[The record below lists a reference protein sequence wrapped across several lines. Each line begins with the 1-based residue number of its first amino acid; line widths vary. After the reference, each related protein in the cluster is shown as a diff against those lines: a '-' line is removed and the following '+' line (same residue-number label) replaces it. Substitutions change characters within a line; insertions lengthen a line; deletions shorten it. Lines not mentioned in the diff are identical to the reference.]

1 MKTNPI
7 KLEKKL
13 KLKFSDQK
21 IFIKSLT
28 HKSFDSINNNEK
40 IEFLGDRVLGLIIA
54 KKLLELYPD
63 EKEGVLDK
71 KFASLVNKKKC
82 LEIAKKIELEK
93 YILVLNPKNK
103 KIEIE
108 DKIVADCLEAL
119 IGAIYLDKGLN
130 FTEKFILNL
139 WSEHITASVITQI
152 DAKTKLQEYS
162 LKIFKVLP
170 IYKLISNTGPRHKPL
185 FKVAVKLK
193 NTKFFTAEGTSK
205 KDAEQNAASLCLQD
219 IFKKMNWDDS
229 AYLVSKNRYSENSI
243 IAEVFTENHGKI
255 SGIIF
260 GGTSKKIKNYL
271 QIGNKIYVNY
281 NSKSVT
287 RIGYFKIEILK
298 ALTPLYFDQNQKLS
312 CITSAMH
319 LIKLLT
325 AEAQSNKE
333 IFKLIDKFFE
343 ILNSENWIQKYIF
356 WELELLKLLGY
367 DLELK
372 TMAEKEIVDSEVN
385 YYVKS
390 STEKKSIP
398 NFLIDENDMDINL
411 NNLLK
416 GLKLVSDYLEKS
428 ILKPNNLNLPTSRT
442 HFINLLK

>member
-1 MKTNPI
+1 
-7 KLEKKL
+7 
-13 KLKFSDQK
+13 
-21 IFIKSLT
+21 
-28 HKSFDSINNNEK
+28 
-40 IEFLGDRVLGLIIA
+40 
-54 KKLLELYPD
+54 
-63 EKEGVLDK
+63 
-71 KFASLVNKKKC
+71 
-82 LEIAKKIELEK
+82 
-93 YILVLNPKNK
+93 
-103 KIEIE
+103 
-108 DKIVADCLEAL
+108 
-119 IGAIYLDKGLN
+119 
-130 FTEKFILNL
+130 
-139 WSEHITASVITQI
+139 
-152 DAKTKLQEYS
+152 
-162 LKIFKVLP
+162 
-170 IYKLISNTGPRHKPL
+170 
-185 FKVAVKLK
+185 
-193 NTKFFTAEGTSK
+193 
-205 KDAEQNAASLCLQD
+205 
-219 IFKKMNWDDS
+219 MNWDDS
-229 AYLVSKNRYSENSI
+229 AYLVSKNKYSENSI

-343 ILNSENWIQKYIF
+343 ILTSENWIQKYIF

-372 TMAEKEIVDSEVN
+372 TMAKKEIVDSEVN

-398 NFLIDENDMDINL
+398 NFLIDENNMDVNL
-411 NNLLK
+411 KNLLK

>member
-1 MKTNPI
+1 
-7 KLEKKL
+7 
-13 KLKFSDQK
+13 
-21 IFIKSLT
+21 
-28 HKSFDSINNNEK
+28 
-40 IEFLGDRVLGLIIA
+40 
-54 KKLLELYPD
+54 
-63 EKEGVLDK
+63 
-71 KFASLVNKKKC
+71 
-82 LEIAKKIELEK
+82 
-93 YILVLNPKNK
+93 
-103 KIEIE
+103 
-108 DKIVADCLEAL
+108 
-119 IGAIYLDKGLN
+119 
-130 FTEKFILNL
+130 
-139 WSEHITASVITQI
+139 
-152 DAKTKLQEYS
+152 
-162 LKIFKVLP
+162 
-170 IYKLISNTGPRHKPL
+170 
-185 FKVAVKLK
+185 
-193 NTKFFTAEGTSK
+193 
-205 KDAEQNAASLCLQD
+205 
-219 IFKKMNWDDS
+219 MNWDDS

-281 NSKSVT
+281 NSKSVN

-298 ALTPLYFDQNQKLS
+298 ALTPLYFDENQKLS

-343 ILNSENWIQKYIF
+343 ILTSNSWIKKYIF

-367 DLELK
+367 DLELRN
-372 TMAEKEIVDSEVN
+372 MVEKEVNNNEIN

-390 STEKKSIP
+390 STEKKNIP
-398 NFLIDENDMDINL
+398 NFLIDENNL
-411 NNLLK
+411 DVNLKNLLK

-442 HFINLLK
+442 DFINLLK

>member
-1 MKTNPI
+1 
-7 KLEKKL
+7 
-13 KLKFSDQK
+13 
-21 IFIKSLT
+21 
-28 HKSFDSINNNEK
+28 
-40 IEFLGDRVLGLIIA
+40 
-54 KKLLELYPD
+54 
-63 EKEGVLDK
+63 
-71 KFASLVNKKKC
+71 
-82 LEIAKKIELEK
+82 
-93 YILVLNPKNK
+93 
-103 KIEIE
+103 
-108 DKIVADCLEAL
+108 
-119 IGAIYLDKGLN
+119 
-130 FTEKFILNL
+130 
-139 WSEHITASVITQI
+139 
-152 DAKTKLQEYS
+152 
-162 LKIFKVLP
+162 
-170 IYKLISNTGPRHKPL
+170 
-185 FKVAVKLK
+185 
-193 NTKFFTAEGTSK
+193 
-205 KDAEQNAASLCLQD
+205 
-219 IFKKMNWDDS
+219 MNWDDS

-243 IAEVFTENHGKI
+243 IAEFFTENHGKI

-298 ALTPLYFDQNQKLS
+298 ALTPLYFDENKKLS

-343 ILNSENWIQKYIF
+343 ILTSDNWIQKYIF

-372 TMAEKEIVDSEVN
+372 NMVEKEIVDSEIN

-390 STEKKSIP
+390 LTEKKSIP
-398 NFLIDENDMDINL
+398 NFLIDENKLDVNL
-411 NNLLK
+411 KNLLK

-442 HFINLLK
+442 HFISLLK

>member
-1 MKTNPI
+1 
-7 KLEKKL
+7 
-13 KLKFSDQK
+13 
-21 IFIKSLT
+21 
-28 HKSFDSINNNEK
+28 
-40 IEFLGDRVLGLIIA
+40 
-54 KKLLELYPD
+54 
-63 EKEGVLDK
+63 
-71 KFASLVNKKKC
+71 
-82 LEIAKKIELEK
+82 
-93 YILVLNPKNK
+93 
-103 KIEIE
+103 
-108 DKIVADCLEAL
+108 
-119 IGAIYLDKGLN
+119 
-130 FTEKFILNL
+130 
-139 WSEHITASVITQI
+139 
-152 DAKTKLQEYS
+152 
-162 LKIFKVLP
+162 
-170 IYKLISNTGPRHKPL
+170 
-185 FKVAVKLK
+185 
-193 NTKFFTAEGTSK
+193 
-205 KDAEQNAASLCLQD
+205 
-219 IFKKMNWDDS
+219 MNWDDS
-229 AYLVSKNRYSENSI
+229 AYLVSKNKYSENSI

-298 ALTPLYFDQNQKLS
+298 ALTPLYFDENQKLS

-398 NFLIDENDMDINL
+398 NFLIDENNMDVNL

>member
-1 MKTNPI
+1 
-7 KLEKKL
+7 
-13 KLKFSDQK
+13 
-21 IFIKSLT
+21 
-28 HKSFDSINNNEK
+28 
-40 IEFLGDRVLGLIIA
+40 
-54 KKLLELYPD
+54 
-63 EKEGVLDK
+63 
-71 KFASLVNKKKC
+71 
-82 LEIAKKIELEK
+82 
-93 YILVLNPKNK
+93 
-103 KIEIE
+103 
-108 DKIVADCLEAL
+108 
-119 IGAIYLDKGLN
+119 
-130 FTEKFILNL
+130 
-139 WSEHITASVITQI
+139 
-152 DAKTKLQEYS
+152 
-162 LKIFKVLP
+162 
-170 IYKLISNTGPRHKPL
+170 
-185 FKVAVKLK
+185 
-193 NTKFFTAEGTSK
+193 
-205 KDAEQNAASLCLQD
+205 
-219 IFKKMNWDDS
+219 MNWDDS

-298 ALTPLYFDQNQKLS
+298 ALTPLYFDENQKLS

-333 IFKLIDKFFE
+333 IFKLIDKFFV
-343 ILNSENWIQKYIF
+343 ILTSDNWIQKYIF

-372 TMAEKEIVDSEVN
+372 TIAEKEIVDSEVN

-398 NFLIDENDMDINL
+398 NFLIDENDIDVNL
-411 NNLLK
+411 KNLLK

>member
-1 MKTNPI
+1 
-7 KLEKKL
+7 
-13 KLKFSDQK
+13 
-21 IFIKSLT
+21 
-28 HKSFDSINNNEK
+28 
-40 IEFLGDRVLGLIIA
+40 
-54 KKLLELYPD
+54 
-63 EKEGVLDK
+63 
-71 KFASLVNKKKC
+71 
-82 LEIAKKIELEK
+82 
-93 YILVLNPKNK
+93 
-103 KIEIE
+103 
-108 DKIVADCLEAL
+108 
-119 IGAIYLDKGLN
+119 
-130 FTEKFILNL
+130 
-139 WSEHITASVITQI
+139 
-152 DAKTKLQEYS
+152 
-162 LKIFKVLP
+162 
-170 IYKLISNTGPRHKPL
+170 
-185 FKVAVKLK
+185 
-193 NTKFFTAEGTSK
+193 
-205 KDAEQNAASLCLQD
+205 
-219 IFKKMNWDDS
+219 MNWDDS

-298 ALTPLYFDQNQKLS
+298 ALTPLYFDENQKLS

-343 ILNSENWIQKYIF
+343 ILTYHNWIQKYIF

-372 TMAEKEIVDSEVN
+372 NMVEKEIVDSEIN
-385 YYVKS
+385 YFVKS

-398 NFLIDENDMDINL
+398 NFLIDENNL
-411 NNLLK
+411 DVNLKNLLK

-428 ILKPNNLNLPTSRT
+428 ILKPNNLNLPISRT